1 MFFHSFIIFCFGT
14 DMVWSSVAWFRMCA
28 LQFHI
33 SGGPE
38 AQRTPLPVKLV
49 LPDHAALVQR
59 LDLIASHLEGT
70 EFAFEQ
76 TEGSVMVTDP
86 FGQQFEVLAPSDDD
100 TIARGIK
107 DIMLPCAAGTA
118 AAIGAFYEKFYMVID
133 ACPPSSPA
141 FCMQLFMLLFASM
154 AVHVKCRSPAQA
166 HIQHQAVIRH
176 RNAGKGGVWV
186 SRLSAICQCLVWP

>member
-1 MFFHSFIIFCFGT
+1 MRNIFGFGI
-14 DMVWSSVAWFRMCA
+14 DMVLSSDVQFQMCA

-59 LDLIASHLEGT
+59 LELIASHLEGT

-100 TIARGIK
+100 TLARGIK
-107 DIMLPCAAGTA
+107 EIMLPCAVGTA
-118 AAIGAFYEKFYMVID
+118 AAIGAFYEKLYMVIVCIPTVLD
-133 ACPPSSPA
+133 HLLYALLPVAVCKHGCACEVQKSCA
-141 FCMQLFMLLFASM
+141 E
-154 AVHVKCRSPAQA
+154 A
-166 HIQHQAVIRH
+166 HTQ
-176 RNAGKGGVWV
+176 
-186 SRLSAICQCLVWP
+186 

>member
-1 MFFHSFIIFCFGT
+1 MDLADIQQIFFHELKTMRNIFGFGI
-14 DMVWSSVAWFRMCA
+14 DMVLSSDVQFQMCA

-59 LDLIASHLEGT
+59 LELIASHLEGT

-76 TEGSVMVTDP
+76 MEGSVMVTDP

-107 DIMLPCAAGTA
+107 EIMLPCAVGTA
-118 AAIGAFYEKFYMVID
+118 AAIGAFYEKFYMVIVCISTQLPRHFYPALYAAVCKHGC
-133 ACPPSSPA
+133 ACKMGMSCA
-141 FCMQLFMLLFASM
+141 E
-154 AVHVKCRSPAQA
+154 A
-166 HIQHQAVIRH
+166 HTQHQAVMLH
-176 RNAGKGGVWV
+176 GNAGKGGV
-186 SRLSAICQCLVWP
+186 

>member
-1 MFFHSFIIFCFGT
+1 MRKIFCLGT
-14 DMVWSSVAWFRMCA
+14 DQMVLSSVVEFRMCA

-59 LDLIASHLEGT
+59 LELIASHLEGT

-76 TEGSVMVTDP
+76 TEGSVIVTDP

-107 DIMLPCAAGTA
+107 EIMLPCAAGTA
-118 AAIGAFYEKFYMVID
+118 AAIGAFYEKFYMVT
-133 ACPPSSPA
+133 ACIPTRFPCLLYA
-141 FCMQLFMLLFASM
+141 ALHAAVCKHGCTCEVQKFCAE
-154 AVHVKCRSPAQA
+154 V
-166 HIQHQAVIRH
+166 HIQHQAVMLH
-176 RNAGKGGVWV
+176 GNAGKGGV
-186 SRLSAICQCLVWP
+186 